1 MGSSTTIHSP
11 RRSRR
16 RGLLAIATA
25 VTLVAAACGGDDS
38 STTETTAGGGGTETT
53 AGGGGTETTAGGGT
67 ETTAAPSGGD
77 TRELI
82 IARDMDINSLD
93 PSRAYCDT
101 CQIYLTAVYETLIT
115 VDPADLSVQ
124 IPRLAE
130 SWEANEDNTVF
141 TFTLDADATFADG
154 SPVESKDVKWTWERL
169 HNVKGSAGYLMD
181 GIESIETPDE
191 KTVVATFAA
200 PNSAFLPIVSA
211 PYMGI
216 MNSDEAIAQAGSI
229 ADETAETADTSEEF
243 YLSTSLGS
251 GPYQLESYTEGDAL
265 VMAANT
271 SYWGGTPTFPSVTIK
286 QVKDSAS
293 QLQQLQAGDVD
304 IAMQIGIDSLGQIE
318 GDPNLTVQTV
328 DSFNFVYIAIS
339 PGSTGPGG
347 EFLADANV
355 RKAMKLAIDY
365 EGMLDATVSGKG
377 KLQASPIP
385 NGFEGSADLPL
396 PAQDLD
402 QATQLMA
409 DAGLADGF
417 SIEAMYPKVN
427 VYGVDFD
434 IMMQKVQQDLKKIN
448 IDVQL
453 MPVEFSQWRETINAQ
468 GIPLT
473 AVYFAPD
480 HTDTSQYPGYFGMIE
495 GSPWARRAGGGDA
508 GAPIINPDQA
518 PLLAE
523 ALAASGDA
531 KVAAYTKLGQSM
543 IDDLIFVPLV
553 NPQLVLATRADVQGM
568 HYSGCCNLDV
578 SLLKIGS

>member
-1 MGSSTTIHSP
+1 MGFRSSQSGGRI
-11 RRSRR
+11 RRH
-16 RGLLAIATA
+16 GLLAIATA
-25 VTLVAAACGGDDS
+25 VSLFVAACGGDGDS
-38 STTETTAGGGGTETT
+38 ASKTTAGGNSDASTESTAASESGGTETR
-53 AGGGGTETTAGGGT
+53 
-67 ETTAAPSGGD
+67 D
-77 TRELI
+77 LI

-93 PSRAYCDT
+93 PARAYCDT

-115 VDPADLSVQ
+115 LDPTDLSKQ

-130 SWEANEDNTVF
+130 SWEANSDNTVF
-141 TFTLDADATFADG
+141 TFNLNPDAKFADG
-154 SPVESKDVKWTWERL
+154 SPVESNDVKWSWERL

-181 GIESIETPDE
+181 GITSIETPDAQ
-191 KTVVATFAA
+191 TVIATFGA
-200 PNSAFLPIVSA
+200 PNSAFLAIVSA

-216 MNSDEAIAQAGSI
+216 TNSDEAIAQAGSI
-229 ADETAETADTSEEF
+229 ADETAETADASEEF
-243 YLSTSLGS
+243 YLTTSLGS

-265 VMAANT
+265 VLAANT
-271 SYWGGTPTFPSVTIK
+271 NYWQGTPAFPSVKIK

-318 GDPNLTVQTV
+318 GDPNLTVATV
-328 DSFNFVYIAIS
+328 DSYNYVYIAIS

-347 EFLADANV
+347 KYLADPNV
-355 RKAMKLAIDY
+355 RLAMKLAIDY
-365 EGMLDATVSGKG
+365 QGVLDATVAGKG

-385 NGFEGSADLPL
+385 NGFEGSADLEL
-396 PAQDLD
+396 PSQDLAR
-402 QATQLMA
+402 ATQLLA

-417 SIEAMYPKVN
+417 SLEATYPKVN

-434 IMMQKVQQDLKKIN
+434 IMMQKVQQDLKKVN

-453 MPVEFSQWRETINAQ
+453 MPVEFSQWRDTINAQ

-480 HTDTSQYPGYFGMIE
+480 HTDTSQYPGYFGMME
-495 GSPWARRAGGGDA
+495 GTPWSRRAGGGDA
-508 GAPIINPDQA
+508 GAPIINPNQA

-523 ALAASGDA
+523 ALASSGDA
-531 KVAAYTKLGQSM
+531 RIAAYTKLGQSM

-553 NPQLVLATRADVQGM
+553 NPQLVLATRSDVVGM